1 MKPGDLV
8 KYKFYHD
15 SIQHLRGL
23 VLRVDRTEERAYVL
37 WNRPESNA
45 DDVFDWVE
53 DLEVVNGSNSK

>member
-23 VLRVDRTEERAYVL
+23 VLRVDRTQERAYVL
-37 WNRPESNA
+37 WNRPECN
-45 DDVFDWVE
+45 DEVFDWVD
-53 DLEVVNGSNSK
+53 DLEVVSEPSSK